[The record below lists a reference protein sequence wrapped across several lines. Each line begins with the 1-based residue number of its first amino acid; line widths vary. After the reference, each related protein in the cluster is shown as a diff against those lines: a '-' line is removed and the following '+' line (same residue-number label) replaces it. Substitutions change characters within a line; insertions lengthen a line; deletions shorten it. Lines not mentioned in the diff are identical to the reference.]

1 MLKFLKNRN
10 SKIHILMLLF
20 VAIVNTDPAVKGADQ
35 ELWYFMVGTLI
46 NFSFFFILVFIISLL
61 FKSVVSKQKVF
72 RNISVFLFLLYILYT
87 FIKY

>member
-1 MLKFLKNRN
+1 
-10 SKIHILMLLF
+10 MLLF
-20 VAIVNTDPAVKGADQ
+20 VAIVNTDAAVKGADQ

-72 RNISVFLFLLYILYT
+72 RNISVFLFLIYLLYT